1 MDSGAPIFDLV
12 YNIGTD
18 AYDDVKLAIDR
29 LWDTLNDE
37 LANGKNKDLAL
48 QKPYPVQVF
57 SLFLL
62 FRFHL
67 LQYQSNP

>member
-48 QKPYPVQVF
+48 QKLEECAIY
-57 SLFLL
+57 SIKALAY
-62 FRFHL
+62 RD
-67 LQYQSNP
+67 